1 MNIYTHVLQQKLK
14 SVMIELI
21 NFFFG
26 DGDKEVIGIAKYGAI
41 WTNKQQKHRL
51 FLSKHRQPN
60 VFHVKLSF
68 ALLLKEVASSI
79 KKLYLRKAGIFLNIF
94 RFIDELCTFI
104 NNEFE
109 DNFND
114 IYLHMTSFE
123 FKKENDDPC
132 KASLLDL
139 FNRCT

>member
-1 MNIYTHVLQQKLK
+1 MEGIFHVKSFQAVQHHLFILLIINKEEYKNIYTHVLQQKLK

-68 ALLLKEVASSI
+68 VLSLKEVAS
-79 KKLYLRKAGIFLNIF
+79 
-94 RFIDELCTFI
+94 
-104 NNEFE
+104 
-109 DNFND
+109 
-114 IYLHMTSFE
+114 
-123 FKKENDDPC
+123 
-132 KASLLDL
+132 
-139 FNRCT
+139 